1 MDKNNAF
8 NRSIFGLFIK
18 CSLQRLIV
26 DQMAI
31 AGHQVINDSFI
42 DKIGTIIVGF
52 VVLVLAEVFKVG
64 LQLQQ
69 EKELTI

>member
-1 MDKNNAF
+1 
-8 NRSIFGLFIK
+8 
-18 CSLQRLIV
+18 
-26 DQMAI
+26 MAI